1 MLVRLLK
8 RILLEKIFCT
18 LIESQ
23 LITIDC
29 DYNWNEVNKCTKNV
43 HLRERERERDEG
55 SGIRDKEMGIRMKVD
70 GRSGILY
77 FPSAISLILACK
89 QRPRE
94 TTTPP
99 SPSPNLSTSARHRNF
114 VPFPVFPAVFL
125 SLPSPPPPPS
135 FSPGETLS
143 GKAAGKVEMD
153 ADFDRRRTR
162 HPLVD
167 PRFVFLKFNPLF
179 RHL

>member
-29 DYNWNEVNKCTKNV
+29 NYNWNEVNKCTKNV

-99 SPSPNLSTSARHRNF
+99 SPPNLSTSARHRNF

-125 SLPSPPPPPS
+125 SLPSPPPLPL
-135 FSPGETLS
+135 SPRAKLYPAKQQE
-143 GKAAGKVEMD
+143 K
-153 ADFDRRRTR
+153 
-162 HPLVD
+162 
-167 PRFVFLKFNPLF
+167 LKWMQTSIEGGRGILLLTQDLYF
-179 RHL
+179 